1 MQATAL
7 APARWRWAPF
17 SPELNPDEHLNCDL
31 KSMVQS
37 GPAVHHIEGLKKR
50 TRSCMRK
57 L

>member
-31 KSMVQS
+31 KSRVQS